1 MATYRRTSPVEIR
14 ERLQRRSEQFESV
27 RALREY
33 QKYIE
38 EQKAIEQMA
47 VEQSPVRQ
55 DEEKPGVI
63 KRALDTYGN
72 LGLNVWTGLGKGL
85 EGGVDFAIGLVGA
98 VGGLFSSDFKEDVK
112 EVVAHDFV
120 GETLGANDAL
130 AEKHDSAWTKGTI
143 VEDIAQGVGQML
155 PAVAVT
161 IATSGAGAP
170 ALVSQIAGMAATGVS
185 AAGSATE
192 QAYNDGAGYYE
203 GLGYGVARGATE
215 AATEAIGGYTLGN
228 ATSLI
233 GKKIAG
239 TALGRATSKGVGKV
253 AYNFLSEGAEEV
265 LSDFIDPATKSIYKG
280 KDAFKEYK
288 DPEFY
293 TKQMPRTFVSGGAVG
308 SIMSGGQTFI
318 QNSQNKSRGGKQ
330 ATQADDMLSHISEV
344 AKNYGES
351 EAANARY
358 DAEISASIKDVSD
371 NLKKMTES
379 QRGKYL
385 ESIQGTPYRLMFDDA
400 GEVAMKQVSGYNADA
415 MSVSLKQ
422 VSGNLK
428 HAPTQGEISE
438 SAIKVKDALED
449 IIGDRAHVVISDSMK
464 TSADGTEGTRAFLD
478 PETGVFYV
486 NNKFKFDEKFTELAT
501 VIHELYHS
509 AEGTKQSAEL
519 HRALGEFVQA
529 FPEVSDQ
536 LTGGVGETITNDLI
550 EYKDKKYNAAQQS
563 YVYATEIDADI
574 LGKLLGSEEY
584 VAKLA
589 VRNANLVKKVYTYLK
604 AASKST
610 QSKQVR
616 RALDKLTKKFGNA
629 LDHAKGGVL
638 VSQIGDNEENMLD
651 TVNER
656 VENVRY
662 SKSKSFSE
670 QVDDVLNGAD
680 TSNSHLK
687 VMETPELLQK
697 AGLPNLPILMT
708 AKHLKTI
715 TSDGG
720 DSDANYHGLDVETVK
735 KLPEYISSPV
745 MIADS
750 LTRDDSIVIITEALD
765 SNNNPVI
772 AAVMLNGTGR
782 LDNKFIDANIMTS
795 AYGKDNFQSFIN
807 RIADNNAVIY
817 WNRKKSQ
824 SLSVNLGIQFP
835 DVITNL
841 DSDIIIR
848 QTRANVNSNSTQN
861 SEKDASN
868 SKKSS
873 SGINDRKSIA
883 QNKQRQLEIIQET
896 NPMWD
901 DYHVGIRTAEDIR
914 TWAEVLELNDESEGQ
929 FIWGDF
935 SRADAEQALKDGTI
949 TVYSS
954 YPIKNGVF
962 VSTSYIQAQEYAGGR
977 NGKVYSKTIPLTDVA
992 WINGDEGQYASVEDI
1007 NMRYSKTGSSRAN
1020 NQDLLE
1026 NRVSGDELLDAQDL
1040 IEVVKEKG
1048 GEVDE
1053 NGYITLYHRTSAE
1066 NAEKIR
1072 STGYMKGKEDGL
1084 FFSTAREG
1092 YASGYGDTVVEFSI
1106 PAEKLVLDDIFDNEA
1121 HLKLPMK
1128 QAGMKNVRA
1137 YLVDESADSQRLTE
1151 DDLETYISAGTRA
1164 NKSKLTALRGGKK
1177 IILTSKDEITSFIK
1191 GSIQGERGLTT
1202 VAYGKVSDRLARD
1215 VESYSKGKIKIT
1227 GNFLELVP
1235 DEINHAYKNH
1245 LNAKQDGDIDLSMD
1259 DFESIPEYIDNYD
1272 DLVYAIN
1279 FESGNTRICLSK
1291 KLKNG
1296 RVVLIETV
1304 SKSRGS
1310 VEFKNII
1317 GVSDEKYI
1325 TEYENKYKK
1334 RSSSN
1339 TGGSQSS
1346 NISPHDKSASNNSIP
1361 QKSDLS
1367 TEKSKIND
1375 RSSKTGKDTVEM
1387 SRGEIEKLRANYQS
1401 EKVFDK
1407 KGVSDALNGITMF
1420 KKLPSDVR
1428 SKLIESIWT
1437 GFNEHRAY
1445 DRYIEVMT
1453 ERLYATIMQETDF
1466 ELYELDV
1473 KESKD
1478 AEMQLK
1484 DEIKLALQRIVD
1496 GAKESTYAKMQK
1508 KAYAEVEDEIKALK
1522 AERDKLKK
1530 KNDENDAWA
1539 KSLTSLLRKIKT
1551 LEDKNS
1557 GKYVSAS
1564 QYNLSTFK
1572 GAVKALSKVIWR
1584 GDINITSARKH
1595 IATLS
1600 EWYGEID
1607 KDTHQPKNTMLTG
1620 IYNEDVAQSL
1630 KDIATEKGKLTV
1642 EELDKIRDIAD
1653 HFIFV
1658 LENDKK
1664 VFLNGKY
1671 EDAPAKAKEFVKL
1684 IQSNAGKDI
1693 GALRMFWNTYL
1704 EYCGDPMMIFR
1715 RMDKYKRGFWTT
1727 MGEELRAAA
1736 AGAAIF
1742 EMETRA
1748 PIEQFLSKH
1757 KKFLND
1763 LENKTVTYNG
1773 TEIPLGIGMNLYC
1786 TLKREQAQRGLML
1799 DGVSFTVND
1808 KEVNIKGLIAKE
1820 VENGDADQLKEIL
1833 AKAALAQD
1841 ELYKQFS
1848 AEQKEYIKLVEK
1860 ALNEDCKNAKQ
1871 ETDKKRFGISNVIKG
1886 FYWPIKRANT
1896 AKTVDMFTEMDRV
1909 STVGF
1914 NKDTVKGARGVLRIE
1929 SIDSVVNR
1937 HIKAVSMYSN
1947 LATVI
1952 DSYNVLYNMDI
1963 SGNPNDPV
1971 SVSTQSRRV
1980 GWKKGNEYVQK
1991 LLSDIQEVPSGSN
2004 GFFNRG
2010 LNKLRGTWAKFQ
2022 LGLNPKVIVT
2032 QTSSFVAATNILDPD
2047 CVAKG
2052 MTVDAKDVY
2061 EYSKLAK
2068 HRGHEN
2074 VAAQAQGLIEKTG
2087 KLSDAFM
2094 QPIGWMDSFVVKR
2107 LFGACQL
2114 QIQREQGLVLGSKEN
2129 KIAAGKLLDT
2139 VIFETQQNAFASE
2152 RSAAMRS
2159 GETVSMTLTM
2169 FTSDS
2174 MKLIG
2179 RVIDAVG
2186 EVGSIKA
2193 ELNVAKDPAERAT
2206 LERRM
2211 ASAQKQAVRSVSV
2224 LVSQAVFMALVAQL
2238 FRTLYAK
2245 DDEDDNVPLNMTVD
2259 MVGNLIGGLPLVKD
2273 VYAYFAQGY
2282 ELDIYAYSAFNGMLD
2297 SAKSIMSL
2305 AGDFASGDWDDQKMA
2320 SAIKK
2325 LAFSA
2330 GEFTGLPTRN
2340 VYNFIYGITKRF
2352 SPSTAYQIDNWFYK
2366 QSYKADLADAIE
2378 KGDDKMISVV
2388 AELMINDAVSGMKS
2402 EGAAKVMVSLAKK
2415 GYDVVPR
2422 GIGDSVTINKVE
2434 YTLDAKQK
2442 KDIKDVYQKANDE
2455 VEELISSKAFNTVS
2469 AEIQAK
2475 AIKSVYDTYYQK
2487 GLSEALGVEVDNKM
2501 LLFSQ
2506 AFEISELALI
2516 IARCRAIAGDVDAD
2530 GKTISGSK
2538 KTKVAAYIES
2548 LRLTAAQKYMIMGYL
2563 GYKNKKGE
2571 AVVRKYIQSLRLT
2584 KEQKEKLFEESGY

>member
-14 ERLQRRSEQFESV
+14 ERLQRRSEQLESV

-33 QKYIE
+33 QKYIDGQKALE
-38 EQKAIEQMA
+38 EQQKKEQRKQEEARQAQAKDGNFIE
-47 VEQSPVRQ
+47 
-55 DEEKPGVI
+55 G
-63 KRALDTYGN
+63 ALHTVGDVGAN
-72 LGLNVWTGLGKGL
+72 LLTGIGKGV
-85 EGGVDFAIGLVGA
+85 EGIVDFGIGLVGGI
-98 VGGLFSSDFKEDVK
+98 GGLFSSDFKEGAK
-112 EVVAHDFV
+112 AAVAHDFV
-120 GETLGANDAL
+120 GETLGANAAQERLDQSWIN
-130 AEKHDSAWTKGTI
+130 DTI
-143 VEDIAQGVGQML
+143 VEDVVQGVGQML
-155 PAVAVT
+155 PSVALTV
-161 IATSGAGAP
+161 ATGGTSLAAQ
-170 ALVSQIAGMAATGVS
+170 AAGMAVMGIS
-185 AAGSATE
+185 AAGNATE
-192 QAYNDGAGYYE
+192 EAYNDGAGYYE

-215 AATEAIGGYTLGN
+215 ALTEKIGGHVLGEG
-228 ATSLI
+228 ASLV
-233 GKKIAG
+233 GKAMAG
-239 TALGRATSKGVGKV
+239 KAIGRATSKGLGKV

-265 LSDFIDPATKSIYKG
+265 LSDALDPATKSIYKG
-280 KDAFKEYK
+280 KEAFEEYT
-288 DPEFY
+288 DP
-293 TKQMPRTFVSGGAVG
+293 TKRAALLKQLGRTFVVGGTVG
-308 SIMSGGQTFI
+308 SVMEGGQTLVKNAR
-318 QNSQNKSRGGKQ
+318 NSNRGGAQ
-330 ATQADDMLSHISEV
+330 ATQADEMLSHISEV
-344 AKNYGES
+344 SKSYGKDES
-351 EAANARY
+351 ANARY
-358 DAEISASIKDVSD
+358 DTEIKTSIDEASKNI
-371 NLKKMTES
+371 KKMSEE

-385 ESIQGTPYRLMFDDA
+385 ESLQGTPYRLMFDSE
-400 GEVAMKQVSGYNADA
+400 GNVAAKEGGSYNAEA
-415 MSVSLKQ
+415 LSVSLKQ

-428 HAPTQGEISE
+428 HAPTQAEVSE
-438 SAIKVKDALED
+438 SAMKMKDALED

-464 TSADGTEGTRAFLD
+464 TSADGTQGTRAFLD

-501 VIHELYHS
+501 AIHELYHA

-529 FPEVSDQ
+529 FPEVSDA
-536 LTGGVGETITNDLI
+536 LTGGIGETITNDLI

-589 VRNANLVKKVYTYLK
+589 ARNENLVKKLYTYLK
-604 AASKST
+604 AAGEST

-616 RALDKLTKKFGNA
+616 RALNKLTKKFGNA

-638 VSQIGDNEENMLD
+638 VSQIGDEEEKENTVTSINEENMQD
-651 TVNER
+651 TVNESVDSDLDLRYNKTKYNRTIPFLHKNFPPENETHSEAHRLAVWWARRSDVEVGDQTLISMHGRWYLVEKFEDATNYYQVEAFVPKAEYNIIIKEIKEHGRSGKIKSIQESTDFIDKLYKSSDTLERGKSGVDGNKAGHGRKDYKIQR
-656 VENVRY
+656 VDQIETARRERSSSY
-662 SKSKSFSE
+662 GSGDSKSS
-670 QVDDVLNGAD
+670 GAD
-680 TSNSHLK
+680 R
-687 VMETPELLQK
+687 Q
-697 AGLPNLPILMT
+697 G
-708 AKHLKTI
+708 
-715 TSDGG
+715 
-720 DSDANYHGLDVETVK
+720 
-735 KLPEYISSPV
+735 
-745 MIADS
+745 
-750 LTRDDSIVIITEALD
+750 
-765 SNNNPVI
+765 NN
-772 AAVMLNGTGR
+772 
-782 LDNKFIDANIMTS
+782 
-795 AYGKDNFQSFIN
+795 
-807 RIADNNAVIY
+807 
-817 WNRKKSQ
+817 
-824 SLSVNLGIQFP
+824 
-835 DVITNL
+835 
-841 DSDIIIR
+841 
-848 QTRANVNSNSTQN
+848 
-861 SEKDASN
+861 
-868 SKKSS
+868 
-873 SGINDRKSIA
+873 INDRRSYAGVRADTADHSLLSKAQEMLDEGYDSETVRKETGWFKGYDGKWRFEIDDSSMEFSRFGFNPDYLRYKELELKFIEGNITDQELKELQSIPEDIKSIKLYRLDQFIKHDELFA
-883 QNKQRQLEIIQET
+883 AYPELRRMRVTFEHIDSYGAFYPNTFSIKIDPQAPDISSTLIHEIQHAIQHTEGFTSGTEIKPVSSEVKNRLYILKEEQKKVSKELEEIYSEIGFHEYSDSLWEKAW
-896 NPMWD
+896 NMEIDPD
-901 DYHVGIRTAEDIR
+901 SVER
-914 TWAEVLELNDESEGQ
+914 LESE
-929 FIWGDF
+929 F
-935 SRADAEQALKDGTI
+935 L
-949 TVYSS
+949 
-954 YPIKNGVF
+954 
-962 VSTSYIQAQEYAGGR
+962 
-977 NGKVYSKTIPLTDVA
+977 
-992 WINGDEGQYASVEDI
+992 
-1007 NMRYSKTGSSRAN
+1007 
-1020 NQDLLE
+1020 
-1026 NRVSGDELLDAQDL
+1026 
-1040 IEVVKEKG
+1040 
-1048 GEVDE
+1048 
-1053 NGYITLYHRTSAE
+1053 
-1066 NAEKIR
+1066 AEKSR
-1072 STGYMKGKEDGL
+1072 KGYLLYGYQKQLFEMMKDTMQEESAPREEYMK
-1084 FFSTAREG
+1084 TAG
-1092 YASGYGDTVVEFSI
+1092 
-1106 PAEKLVLDDIFDNEA
+1106 
-1121 HLKLPMK
+1121 
-1128 QAGMKNVRA
+1128 
-1137 YLVDESADSQRLTE
+1137 
-1151 DDLETYISAGTRA
+1151 
-1164 NKSKLTALRGGKK
+1164 
-1177 IILTSKDEITSFIK
+1177 EI
-1191 GSIQGERGLTT
+1191 E
-1202 VAYGKVSDRLARD
+1202 ARD
-1215 VESYSKGKIKIT
+1215 VQKRLHLDETQRKNTRPDIDQEDVVFAESSDKSLSIFVTENGKPVVVVNDDITRYASNDKDLIKLVKQSIGKLPYVALGKQKIKFTYDTKGEVTFSKYTRWIRA
-1227 GNFLELVP
+1227 NAQDVYKDKMRLFNHP
-1235 DEINHAYKNH
+1235 SEIILATTNYINE
-1245 LNAKQDGDIDLSMD
+1245 GLSHPRTD
-1259 DFESIPEYIDNYD
+1259 
-1272 DLVYAIN
+1272 
-1279 FESGNTRICLSK
+1279 
-1291 KLKNG
+1291 
-1296 RVVLIETV
+1296 
-1304 SKSRGS
+1304 
-1310 VEFKNII
+1310 NII
-1317 GVSDEKYI
+1317 DFARGELLVDILGNQYSAEVVIGFTKAGECELHDVVKMVPASF
-1325 TEYENKYKK
+1325 KYKTRDALSVISLSNEHPQK
-1334 RSSSN
+1334 RSSL
-1339 TGGSQSS
+1339 
-1346 NISPHDKSASNNSIP
+1346 NNSIP
-1361 QKSDLS
+1361 QNSDLS
-1367 TEKSKIND
+1367 TKKSNIND
-1375 RSSKTGKDTVEM
+1375 RSSKTGKDTIEM
-1387 SRGEIEKLRANYQS
+1387 SKGEVEKLRANYQS

-1428 SKLIESIWT
+1428 GELIKSIWT
-1437 GFNEHRAY
+1437 GFNEHGAY
-1445 DRYIEVMT
+1445 DRYIEVTT

-1484 DEIKLALQRIVD
+1484 DEIKLALQNIVD
-1496 GAKESTYAKMQK
+1496 DADESTLSKMRK

-1572 GAVKALSKVIWR
+1572 GAVKALGKVIWR
-1584 GDINITSARKH
+1584 GDINVTSARKH

-1607 KDTHQPKNTMLTG
+1607 KDTHQPKNTMLAG
-1620 IYNEDVAQSL
+1620 IYSEDVAQSL

-1748 PIEQFLSKH
+1748 PIEEFLSKH

-1763 LENKTVTYNG
+1763 LEGKTVTYNG

-1799 DGVSFTVND
+1799 DGISFEVND

-2022 LGLNPKVIVT
+2022 LGLNLKVIVT

-2206 LERRM
+2206 LEKRM

-2245 DDEDDNVPLNMTVD
+2245 DDEDDNIPLNMTVD

-2282 ELDIYAYSAFNGMLD
+2282 ELDIYAYSAFNGILD

-2340 VYNFIYGITKRF
+2340 VYNFIYGITKRV
-2352 SPSTAYQIDNWFYK
+2352 SPSTAYKFDNLFYN
-2366 QSYKADLADAIE
+2366 QSYRADLAEAVE
-2378 KGDDKMISVV
+2378 KGDEKMISVI
-2388 AELMINDAVSGMKS
+2388 AELALNDAVGKI
-2402 EGAAKVMVSLAKK
+2402 EDEKTVRTMVSLSKL
-2415 GYDVVPR
+2415 GYDIIPR
-2422 GIGDSVTINKVE
+2422 GIGDTATVNKVS
-2434 YTLDAKQK
+2434 YALNGKQK
-2442 KDIKDVYQKANDE
+2442 KTIEDSYGQANKDIKALV
-2455 VEELISSKAFNTVS
+2455 SSKVFNTMS

-2475 AIKSVYDTYYQK
+2475 AINYIYDTYYNK
-2487 GLSEALGVEVDNKM
+2487 GLSEALEVEIDNKM

-2506 AFEISELALI
+2506 AFEISDLALI
-2516 IARCRAIAGDVDAD
+2516 IAYCRAIAGDVDAD

-2548 LRLTAAQKYMIMGYL
+2548 LKLTAAQKYMIMGYL